1 MKKILL
7 AVLLVLIAAPGWQGT
22 ARADYWTGAIGQPPK
37 DVPYVPTPQKT
48 VEKMLALAEVSGE
61 DLLYDLG
68 CGDGRIVITAA
79 TRYGTRGIGVDIDPS
94 LVRMSQE
101 NAGRAN
107 VSHLVQFIQADLFRI
122 DFREASVVTLYL
134 LQHINIQLRPKLL
147 NDLRPGSRIV
157 SHAFDM
163 GEWQSDQ
170 MVNGKFNR
178 IYLWVVPANASGV
191 WKWDSTSAEGD
202 AEHFTI
208 EIIQRFQEVTGTA
221 SAKGSPMPIEFG
233 KIVGDNIH
241 FTMMSEAGSA
251 RFEGKV
257 QGHIIEGTI
266 ESAGGRTAWRA
277 TRDPATMS
285 PL

>member
-1 MKKILL
+1 MKKIIL

-22 ARADYWTGAIGQPPK
+22 ARADYWTGTIGQPPK

-79 TRYGTRGIGVDIDPS
+79 ARYGTRGIGVDIDPS

-101 NAGRAN
+101 NAARAN
-107 VSHLVQFIQADLFRI
+107 VSHLVQFIQKDLFRI

-191 WKWDSTSAEGD
+191 WKWDNTSAEGD

-221 SAKGSPMPIEFG
+221 SSKGSPVPIEFG
-233 KIVGDNIH
+233 KIVGDTIH
-241 FTMMSEAGSA
+241 FTMMSEAGPV

-257 QGHIIEGTI
+257 QGHIIEGTF
-266 ESAGGRTAWRA
+266 ESAGRRTAWRA